1 VSADSDAGDAVSS
14 APRIPPLPPEE
25 WGDDVRAGLAALRPS
40 GATQE
45 LRRSKGGPK
54 GLNVLGTL
62 AQHPAL
68 MQAYHTFNGH
78 ILYTNTLDA
87 RQRELLVLRVAAR
100 RGAEYE
106 WRQHVYIARDLGFT
120 DADIERVAE
129 GPHADGWSP
138 IDAAMLRAVDELVA
152 DAQIADD
159 TWAVLAG
166 ELDRHQLMDLVFTV
180 GAYDLLAMA
189 FKSFGVEV
197 DADLAEL
204 T

>member
-1 VSADSDAGDAVSS
+1 VSAPAPNEGS

-25 WGDDVRAGLAALRPS
+25 WGDDVRAGLAALRPA

-106 WRQHVYIARDLGFT
+106 WRQHVFIARDLGFT

>member
-1 VSADSDAGDAVSS
+1 VTG
-14 APRIPPLPPEE
+14 PRIPPLPPEE
-25 WGDDVRAGLAALRPS
+25 WGDDVRAGITALRPPN
-40 GATQE
+40 ATQE

-106 WRQHVYIARDLGFT
+106 WRQHVFIARDLGFT
-120 DADIERVAE
+120 EADIERVAE
-129 GPHADGWSP
+129 GPHANGWSP
-138 IDAAMLRAVDELVA
+138 IDAAMVRAVDELVA
-152 DAQIADD
+152 DAEITDG
-159 TWAVLAG
+159 TWAELAR

-189 FKSFGVEV
+189 FKSFGVEI

>member
-1 VSADSDAGDAVSS
+1 MSATSDAH

-25 WGDDVRAGLAALRPS
+25 WGDEVRAGLAALRPA

-106 WRQHVYIARDLGFT
+106 WRQHVYIARDLGFS

-138 IDAAMLRAVDELVA
+138 FDAAMLRAVDELVA

-159 TWAVLAG
+159 TWAVLAA

>member
-1 VSADSDAGDAVSS
+1 MSAASDASS
-14 APRIPPLPPEE
+14 NAPRIPPLPPEE
-25 WGDDVRAGLAALRPS
+25 WGDDVRAGLAALRPA

-106 WRQHVYIARDLGFT
+106 WRQHVFIARDLGFT

-138 IDAAMLRAVDELVA
+138 VDAAMLRAVDELVA

-166 ELDRHQLMDLVFTV
+166 DLDRHQLMDLVFTV

>member
-1 VSADSDAGDAVSS
+1 MSPATG
-14 APRIPPLPPEE
+14 PRIPPVPPEE
-25 WGDDVRAGLAALRPS
+25 WGDDVRAGIAALRPP

-45 LRRSKGGPK
+45 LRRSKGGPR

-78 ILYTNTLDA
+78 ILYSNTLDA

-120 DADIERVAE
+120 DADIERIAE

-138 IDAAMLRAVDELVA
+138 LDAAMLRAVDELVA
-152 DAQIADD
+152 DAHIEDD
-159 TWAVLAG
+159 TWSVLAA

-189 FKSFGVEV
+189 FKSFGVEL
-197 DADLAEL
+197 DEDLAS
-204 T
+204 